1 MFNDTN
7 YWEKKNELPEKIKK
21 EVDKKT
27 NIIFNYNPITGE
39 NEKNNEI
46 SEEDELLSIAMGLE
60 QNEKMEKNKKVMYM
74 LPGKLKPINLKTK
87 SNPVQNIFIN
97 IGNKNK
103 NNKLEKI
110 KNIKKDIIN
119 IFENEMNNQ
128 NEEHE
133 NEEENIIK
141 KEEENVE
148 ENNINKNESENDKMF
163 NDVNYWKSNNLV
175 KEEEMENLIN
185 DL

>member
-1 MFNDTN
+1 
-7 YWEKKNELPEKIKK
+7 
-21 EVDKKT
+21 
-27 NIIFNYNPITGE
+27 
-39 NEKNNEI
+39 
-46 SEEDELLSIAMGLE
+46 MGLE

-141 KEEENVE
+141 KEEENIE

>member
-1 MFNDTN
+1 
-7 YWEKKNELPEKIKK
+7 
-21 EVDKKT
+21 
-27 NIIFNYNPITGE
+27 
-39 NEKNNEI
+39 
-46 SEEDELLSIAMGLE
+46 
-60 QNEKMEKNKKVMYM
+60 
-74 LPGKLKPINLKTK
+74 
-87 SNPVQNIFIN
+87 
-97 IGNKNK
+97 
-103 NNKLEKI
+103 
-110 KNIKKDIIN
+110 
-119 IFENEMNNQ
+119 MNNQ

-141 KEEENVE
+141 KEEENIE